1 MRIDER
7 ITDTVAVL
15 TLHGNITPDSGEAQL
30 SAHVRAALDRTKH
43 LVLDVSDV
51 RYVDSRGIGELIEAY
66 TAATQRGGTVKLAGV
81 NRRLN
86 DLLVITKLVNVFEA
100 HDTAEAAVRSFDT
113 LVAA

>member
-1 MRIDER
+1 M
-7 ITDTVAVL
+7 
-15 TLHGNITPDSGEAQL
+15 
-30 SAHVRAALDRTKH
+30 
-43 LVLDVSDV
+43 
-51 RYVDSRGIGELIEAY
+51 
-66 TAATQRGGTVKLAGV
+66 KLAGV

>member
-1 MRIDER
+1 M
-7 ITDTVAVL
+7 
-15 TLHGNITPDSGEAQL
+15 
-30 SAHVRAALDRTKH
+30 RAALDHTRH
-43 LVLDVSDV
+43 VVLDVSDV

-66 TAATQRGGTVKLAGV
+66 TVATQRGGAVKLAGV